1 MEIQDTDLGRID
13 NSLYGLQASA
23 IDILLVLAV
32 LDKLLGQ
39 DVLLEALPR
48 SEVIIHTVYFMV
60 LLWSTRVWKEEVT

>member
-48 SEVIIHTVYFMV
+48 GEVIIHTVYFMV